1 MIMYNAVIEAT
12 GSYIPEHTVHNEDLE
27 QFPDLA
33 KMLISQKTGVFCRRH
48 AEYSQCTSDLALEAA
63 RRCLDRINFP
73 ANEVEAIV
81 LSTSSPDRIQPA
93 TATRLQYLL
102 GAGNAFAFD
111 INSVCSGST
120 YGIALSNA
128 IIRSGTC
135 RNVLFTA
142 AEAYSKILNPKD
154 FSTYPYFGDGA
165 GAILFQADDAKHGVL
180 QSILKTDGG
189 GNNIICV
196 PAGGTM
202 QPFDRITDT
211 KATYFHM
218 KGRDVYN
225 FAVSKGTES
234 ITQLLDHAGL
244 TADSVKCFICH
255 QANINIILQIA
266 DNLQVD
272 TDKFYINLFRYGNT
286 ASASVLIA
294 LDEALVRGTIVPGD
308 LVVTAAFGGGL
319 SWGANLIRI

>member
-1 MIMYNAVIEAT
+1 MRNAVIEAT
-12 GSYIPEHTVHNEDLE
+12 GSFIPGHTIHNEDLE
-27 QFPDLA
+27 QFPGPA
-33 KMLISQKTGVFCRRH
+33 KMLISKKTGVFSRRH

-73 ANEVEAIV
+73 ADKVEAIV

-93 TATRLQYLL
+93 TATRLQYML

-128 IIRSGTC
+128 MIRSGTC
-135 RNVLFTA
+135 CNVLFTA
-142 AEAYSKILNPKD
+142 AEAYSKILNPND

-165 GAILFQADDAKHGVL
+165 GAIFFQANGSKHGVL
-180 QSILKTDGG
+180 KSILGTDGG
-189 GNNIICV
+189 GNDTICV

-218 KGRDVYN
+218 KGRDVFN

-234 ITQLLDHAGL
+234 IMQLLEHAGV
-244 TADSVKCFICH
+244 TVDNVKCFICH
-255 QANINIILQIA
+255 QANVNIILQIA
-266 DNLQVD
+266 DNLNIEE
-272 TDKFYINLFRYGNT
+272 DKFYMNLFRYGNT

-294 LDEALVRGTIVPGD
+294 LDEALVRGIVAHGD